1 MNKIKSILSLSI
13 ITMLAFLISCN
24 SENQT
29 SNKAVIKLNFKDYSG
44 AQVIVKSTSP
54 YQINGDTLNANETEA
69 FIYNTTIDKPTYFEL
84 NIIGQRQA
92 ITVYIR
98 PGDSVIVNTQ
108 DARTFTSTPEFGGNA
123 PIYNDYIFK
132 AEQVSASFNNT
143 LMNIFKN
150 EESQALKA
158 IDSLRAIH
166 ADNIAALRK
175 GNSNIDPYF
184 LKIEE
189 ARALYGW
196 ANLHSLY
203 PKYYNYINK
212 LDDENGIKLSP
223 EFDTYLA
230 EVKLSN
236 VDLLVLPVYT
246 NFLKQ
251 YYQADYDLYYNTE
264 LEAEYSSYANYQLS
278 EYNKGIEN
286 SEIKSILAYTS
297 INDQVNYQGK
307 KDKGTYWELFSN
319 ICTNDIFIKD
329 IESKMEKWAHLD
341 KGQPIKDIEMQ
352 DIDENIVSFSD
363 FKGKWIYIDVWATWC
378 NPCIKEIPVLK
389 QLEEDFRGKD
399 VVFISLSVDRQAE
412 PWQEMVKAKELKGVQ
427 VWVGQNE
434 IISTFYKVSGIPRF
448 MIFDPQG
455 NIYDANAK
463 RPSMGAGD
471 IISDLLKK

>member
-166 ADNIAALRK
+166 ADNIAAL
-175 GNSNIDPYF
+175 
-184 LKIEE
+184 
-189 ARALYGW
+189 
-196 ANLHSLY
+196 
-203 PKYYNYINK
+203 
-212 LDDENGIKLSP
+212 
-223 EFDTYLA
+223 
-230 EVKLSN
+230 
-236 VDLLVLPVYT
+236 
-246 NFLKQ
+246 
-251 YYQADYDLYYNTE
+251 
-264 LEAEYSSYANYQLS
+264 
-278 EYNKGIEN
+278 
-286 SEIKSILAYTS
+286 
-297 INDQVNYQGK
+297 
-307 KDKGTYWELFSN
+307 
-319 ICTNDIFIKD
+319 
-329 IESKMEKWAHLD
+329 
-341 KGQPIKDIEMQ
+341 
-352 DIDENIVSFSD
+352 
-363 FKGKWIYIDVWATWC
+363 
-378 NPCIKEIPVLK
+378 
-389 QLEEDFRGKD
+389 
-399 VVFISLSVDRQAE
+399 
-412 PWQEMVKAKELKGVQ
+412 
-427 VWVGQNE
+427 
-434 IISTFYKVSGIPRF
+434 
-448 MIFDPQG
+448 
-455 NIYDANAK
+455 
-463 RPSMGAGD
+463 
-471 IISDLLKK
+471 